1 VAPNTPPHASNRQRS
16 AARQKHLDDLKRQI
30 QTGQYETDEKLDLT
44 LRRMLDDLRGL
55 TEQTASREDE
65 SGGES
70 P

>member
-1 VAPNTPPHASNRQRS
+1 MVPNTPQHANNRQRS

-30 QTGQYETDEKLDLT
+30 QTGEYETDEKLDLT

-55 TEQTASREDE
+55 TGQTASRADE
-65 SGGES
+65 TGGES